1 MKRVLPLA
9 LLLALLLGAIL
20 VPWLSP
26 WTMDGI
32 DWNAI
37 RAAPFTHG
45 HILGTDNMGR
55 DLLVRS
61 FSGLRVSL
69 AIAVAA
75 ATVAM
80 VIGMIW
86 GAVAA
91 FFGGVVDG
99 VMMRLVDIF
108 YALPF
113 VFLVIVLTLLFG
125 RSLTLLFLAIAAVEW
140 LTMARIMRAQ
150 SLSLKMRPFIL
161 AAEAAG
167 LNRWQIIGR
176 HILPNIFG
184 LALVYAAISVPHVVI
199 AESFLSFLG
208 LGVQEPATSLGLLIK
223 EGADDMESA
232 PHILIVAGGL
242 MLMLL
247 TSLTLVSEKWR
258 ARWQA

>member
-1 MKRVLPLA
+1 MKRRFALW
-9 LLLALLLGAIL
+9 LLLALILAAVL

-26 WTMDGI
+26 WTQDGI
-32 DWNAI
+32 DWQAI
-37 RAAPFTHG
+37 RVAPFTDG
-45 HILGTDNMGR
+45 HILGADNMGR
-55 DLLVRS
+55 DLLTRS
-61 FSGLRVSL
+61 FAGLRVSL

-75 ATVAM
+75 ATTAM

-91 FFGGVVDG
+91 YLGGLVDG
-99 VMMRLVDIF
+99 VMMRFVDIF

-113 VFLVIVLTLLFG
+113 LFLVIVLTLLFG
-125 RSLTLLFLAIAAVEW
+125 RSLALLFLAIAAVEW

-150 SLSLKMRPFIL
+150 TLSLKVRPFIL

-167 LNRWQIIGR
+167 LNRFQIIVR

-184 LALVYAAISVPHVVI
+184 LALVYAAISVPNVVM

-223 EGADDMESA
+223 EGADDMETA
-232 PHILIVAGGL
+232 PHILMSSGGL

-247 TSLTLVSEKWR
+247 ASLTLVSEQLRKG
-258 ARWQA
+258 WQA